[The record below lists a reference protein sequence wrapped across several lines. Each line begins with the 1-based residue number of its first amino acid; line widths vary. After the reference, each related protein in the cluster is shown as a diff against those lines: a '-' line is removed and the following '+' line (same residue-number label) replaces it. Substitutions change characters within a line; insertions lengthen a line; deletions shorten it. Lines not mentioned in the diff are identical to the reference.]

1 MAGRN
6 PFLVTDLSS
15 IEANAS
21 FRFFETFLV
30 VGTNYL
36 LMVSILQAVLHT
48 VQRGWRRSR
57 VGLGV

>member
-6 PFLVTDLSS
+6 PFLVTDFSS

-21 FRFFETFLV
+21 SRFFETFLV
-30 VGTNYL
+30 GGTIYL
-36 LMVSILQAVLHT
+36 LMVSILREVLHL
-48 VQRGWRRSR
+48 VQHAWRRSR